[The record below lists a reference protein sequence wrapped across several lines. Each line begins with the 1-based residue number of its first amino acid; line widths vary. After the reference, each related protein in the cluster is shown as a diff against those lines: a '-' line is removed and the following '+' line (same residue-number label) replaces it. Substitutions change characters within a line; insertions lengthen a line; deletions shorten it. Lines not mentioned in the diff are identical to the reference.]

1 MPALTLHAIFPKIF
15 SHKMVRTKIN
25 GIVVDMP
32 FEPYAP
38 QLVTMS
44 KLIECFTTSTSA
56 LIESPT
62 GTGKSLSIIC
72 SVLAY
77 NEHVRRNS
85 GGETRPFKIFICSRT
100 HKQLDQLVE
109 QLRKTSYRPRMTIL
123 GSKSQYCINPKL
135 KSVDDKNTACSDLI
149 KAGGCMYFN
158 GKDRLVKRSGDKVF
172 DIEELKSDGRKC
184 AGCPYFASRAL
195 QGDADVVFAPY
206 NYLIETNVREASE
219 ITLDNAILIID
230 EAHNIEDCCRTAGS
244 IELTSR
250 LLDIITN
257 EVVGAIKRSA
267 LLGETKGEFINLLD
281 IFRKMRE
288 FSEAA
293 EFDVKGFGCQMR
305 IRRGKEI
312 ISELEKIGITKES
325 FLVFKN
331 SLQAIL
337 KDDDAKELL
346 SLNTSRLLQE
356 IERTIGMVLF
366 TGTQAYAYC
375 FTRYNEHGRYSYNFW
390 LLDPS
395 VMFLPLV
402 SKIKSISL
410 LSGTLTPFSSFSS
423 ELKYAFHHKL
433 VAPHI
438 LRDEQVYVCGV
449 RKGHLNQEMCGTYS
463 VSETFGYLEQ
473 VSRIVSD
480 VAEQVK
486 AKGGTLV
493 FVPSYTFLNR
503 LAGRIKDAIAEPKDG
518 GMAEFERQM
527 ASYKCRIAQ
536 KRPAIFLCVYRGK
549 AAEGIDFKDEYARA
563 VVAVGIPYP
572 SIKDP
577 QIGLKKE
584 YNDRNGG
591 YNGKLWYEAQAF
603 RAVNQALGRA
613 VRHSKDWGCVFLVDS
628 RYSDRRYQSSLPSW
642 VSKNLKS
649 HETYLQCLGEFR
661 AFISAHELNKENKNN

>member
-1 MPALTLHAIFPKIF
+1 
-15 SHKMVRTKIN
+15 MVRTKIN

-38 QLVTMS
+38 QLATMS
-44 KLIECFTTSTSA
+44 KLIECFHTNTSA

-72 SVLAY
+72 SALAY
-77 NEHVRRNS
+77 NEHVRRGS
-85 GGETRPFKIFICSRT
+85 GEMPSKIFICSRT

-123 GSKSQYCINPKL
+123 GSRSQYCINPKL
-135 KSVDDKNTACSDLI
+135 KNVDDKNTACSELI
-149 KAGGCMYFN
+149 KTGGCMYFN

-184 AGCPYFASRAL
+184 AGCPYFAARML
-195 QGDADVVFAPY
+195 QSDADVVLAPY
-206 NYLIETNVREASE
+206 NYLIEANVREASE
-219 ITLDNAILIID
+219 ISLDNAIVIID

-250 LLDIITN
+250 ILDIVTN
-257 EVVGAIKRSA
+257 EIVGAVKRSA
-267 LLGETKGEFINLLD
+267 LLGEIKGEFINLLD
-281 IFRKMRE
+281 VFRKMRE
-288 FSEAA
+288 FSEVS
-293 EFDVKGFGCQMR
+293 EFDTKGFDCQMR
-305 IRRGKEI
+305 IRRGTEI
-312 ISELEKIGITKES
+312 ISELEGMGITRES

-337 KDDDAKELL
+337 KDEDAKELL

-356 IERTIGMVLF
+356 IERTVGMVLF
-366 TGTQAYAYC
+366 SGTQAYAYC
-375 FTRYNEHGRYSYNFW
+375 LTKHSDRGRYTYNFW

-433 VAPHI
+433 VTPHI
-438 LRDEQVYVCGV
+438 LREEQVYVCSI
-449 RKGHLNQEMCGTYS
+449 RKGHLGQELCGTYN
-463 VSETFGYLEQ
+463 VSETAGYIEQ
-473 VSRIVSD
+473 ISRIVCD
-480 VAEQVK
+480 VAERVR
-486 AKGGTLV
+486 ASGGTLV
-493 FVPSYTFLNR
+493 FVPSYTFLSR
-503 LAGRIKDAIAEPKDG
+503 LAGRIKNAVVEPKDG
-518 GMAEFERQM
+518 GMVEFERQM
-527 ASYKCRIAQ
+527 AAYKLRIAQ
-536 KRPAIFLCVYRGK
+536 KMPAVFLCVYRGK

-572 SIKDP
+572 SIKDL

-584 YNDRNGG
+584 YNDRNSG
-591 YNGKLWYEAQAF
+591 YNGRLWYEAQAF
-603 RAVNQALGRA
+603 RAVNQALGRV
-613 VRHSKDWGCVFLVDS
+613 VRHGKDWGSVFLVDS
-628 RYSDRRYQSSLPSW
+628 RYSDRRYRGSLPGW
-642 VSKNLKS
+642 VTRSLQPCEAYS
-649 HETYLQCLGEFR
+649 QCLEGFK
-661 AFISAHELNKENKNN
+661 AFVSSHSEPDKENKGN